1 MIAGEEMPMSAK
13 KKKGGIGRSFKYY
26 KPEMPVTVIFYILL
40 LVFTLTQQL
49 VNQATQLVLDK
60 VFTPM
65 LGGEVKEGSSSV
77 FYFLIEG
84 FEPNDYT
91 GILLTLTF
99 TIVVVCF
106 INYLAHYV
114 RWNLYHNSMFKAMT
128 RNSSAGFRHFLDQ
141 APSVVDRYKS
151 GEIFNFLN
159 GDVESVRRLYLVFT
173 PHLIE
178 RVISILIGVYFIMR
192 INLYIAIPPMIVG
205 IVAFFTAKEFNKRT
219 RKKFDEIRNSNANL
233 NTCIQENINGVRVVR
248 SFATEKDE
256 MKKFDKRSTDF
267 RDKHVELA
275 KLQGKFGIAFAVIGL
290 MVNLLSIVLG
300 VLVANLGG
308 GMTVGEFN
316 LFITN
321 ASAIN
326 MQIIMLANMV
336 GNLQNSLVG
345 GNRQLDFIDEPLGID
360 NVQNPE
366 KVGDKPNLEF
376 KDVSL
381 TLRGRNVLD
390 GINFSIPYGSKV
402 GIMGKTGSGKTLIMK
417 LMNRFYDTSDGEF
430 LIDGKNVKEYD
441 VESVRAM
448 NSYVIQ
454 DVFLFSETLNSN
466 IAYFDGNDKN
476 TDKIIHSSK
485 TACVDD
491 FVDSLSDGYETIV
504 GEKGLGLS
512 GGQKQRV
519 SIARALYKDAPI
531 MLLDDCTSAL
541 DYETEKKIIANIKE
555 QYQDKTVIIATH
567 RATSVTFCDTII
579 FLEDGKIAEMG
590 SPEELIAK
598 QGKYYEIL
606 TTQEKLSNGET
617 EMPSASK
624 TGV

>member
-1 MIAGEEMPMSAK
+1 MSVK

-26 KPEMPVTVIFYILL
+26 SPEMPVTIIFYILL
-40 LVFTLTQQL
+40 LVYTLTQQL
-49 VNQATQLVLDK
+49 VNQATQLVLDN
-60 VFTPM
+60 VFAPM
-65 LGGEVKEGSSSV
+65 LGGEAPEQSSSV
-77 FYFLIEG
+77 FFFLIKD
-84 FEPNDYT
+84 FEPSDYT
-91 GILLTLTF
+91 GILLTLTI
-99 TIVVVCF
+99 TIVVVCL
-106 INYLAHYV
+106 INYTSHYV

-141 APSVVDRYKS
+141 APSVVDRYNS

-159 GDVESVRRLYLVFT
+159 GDVESVRRLYLVFI
-173 PHLIE
+173 PHLLE
-178 RVISILIGVYFIMR
+178 RVIAILISIYFIMR
-192 INLYIAIPPMIVG
+192 INLYIAIPPLIVG
-205 IVAFFTAKEFNKRT
+205 IAAFFTAKEFNKRT
-219 RKKFDEIRNSNANL
+219 RKKFDEIRSSNASL

-248 SFATEKDE
+248 SFATESDE
-256 MKKFDKRSTDF
+256 MEKFDKKSTNF

-275 KLQGKFGIAFAVIGL
+275 KLQGKFSVLFSVIGL
-290 MVNLLSIVLG
+290 TVNLLSIVLG

-321 ASAIN
+321 ASTIN

-336 GNLQNSLVG
+336 GHLQNALVG
-345 GNRQLDFIDEPLGID
+345 GNRQLDFIDEPLAID
-360 NVQNPE
+360 NVKNPV
-366 KVGDKPNLEF
+366 KVGEKPNLEF

-381 TLRGRNVLD
+381 TLRGRKVLD
-390 GINFSIPYGSKV
+390 GISFFIPYGSKV

-417 LMNRFYDTSDGEF
+417 VMNRFYDTSEGEF

-441 VESVRAM
+441 VESVRGM
-448 NSYVIQ
+448 HSYVIQ

-476 TDKIIHSSK
+476 TEKITASAK
-485 TACVDD
+485 TACVED
-491 FVDSLSDGYETIV
+491 FVDSLSDGYDTIV

-541 DYETEKKIIANIKE
+541 DYETEKRIIANVQE
-555 QYQDKTVIIATH
+555 QYRDKTVIIATH
-567 RATSVTFCDTII
+567 RATSVAFCDTII

-590 SPEELIAK
+590 SPSDLIEK
-598 QGKYYEIL
+598 KGKYYEIL
-606 TTQEKLSNGET
+606 TTQEKLSNGVE
-617 EMPSASK
+617 EVQN
-624 TGV
+624 G